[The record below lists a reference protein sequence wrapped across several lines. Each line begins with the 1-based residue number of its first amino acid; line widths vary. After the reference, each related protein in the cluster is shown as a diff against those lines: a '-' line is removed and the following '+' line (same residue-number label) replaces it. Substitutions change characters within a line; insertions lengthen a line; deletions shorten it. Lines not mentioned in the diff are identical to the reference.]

1 MVHVGVQRSNYK
13 SYALRNRAHGSL
25 QLAKPVAPLSRAP
38 KQQCLSKS
46 ELRRLAFCG
55 STNYMNLYAGNIAE
69 YAWIYSSFDFML

>member
-1 MVHVGVQRSNYK
+1 MVHVGVQRSNKDLK
-13 SYALRNRAHGSL
+13 SYASRNRAHDSL

-55 STNYMNLYAGNIAE
+55 STNYMNLYAGNTAE
-69 YAWIYSSFDFML
+69 YEYYSFDFML